1 MKQLFTFLFT
11 VAIAQ
16 FCSAQSASAVVFSE
30 NGEKFTLLL
39 NGEKQNDSPLVNVK
53 LKGLTNE
60 FYQAR
65 VDFEDASLPDF
76 TSNTF
81 AVKFGY
87 EATYIVRKNKKGE
100 YVLRWS
106 QETAMSGEANLP
118 SVDPIKEYAIAD
130 DMVEEEPLSPPP
142 APAPPAAPAVKG
154 TVPVV
159 NQNVTV
165 TETTK
170 STTKP
175 TASGTTSGVNM
186 NMNVEGF
193 NMGLNMQVT
202 EPTLGEETE
211 SHTTVTT
218 TTTTTKTTTSPA
230 PAPAAKPA
238 PKPSLTP
245 APAAPRPAR
254 EEIVVAQPTGKGC
267 VRTMD
272 AGTFASAKKSVSDKG
287 FDDTRLSVAKQ
298 IAKANCLSVAQI
310 MEICSIFAFEE
321 SKLDFAKFAHDHCFD
336 PSNYFMVGDVFSF
349 SSSVEELTKHIDSK

>member
-1 MKQLFTFLFT
+1 MKQLFTLLFA

-16 FCSAQSASAVVFSE
+16 YSSAQNASAVVFSE

-39 NGEKQNDSPLVNVK
+39 NGEKQNNSPLVNVK
-53 LKGLTNE
+53 LKGLTSE

-65 VDFEDASLPDF
+65 VDFEDATLADF

-87 EATYIVRKNKKGE
+87 EATYIIRKNKKGE
-100 YVLRWS
+100 YVLRWT
-106 QETAMSGEANLP
+106 QETAIGAEANIP

-142 APAPPAAPAVKG
+142 APASPAVKN
-154 TVPVV
+154 TVPAV

-170 STTKP
+170 TTTKP
-175 TASGTTSGVNM
+175 AASGNTSGVNV

-202 EPTLGEETE
+202 DPTLSEETE

-218 TTTTTKTTTSPA
+218 TTTTTKTTTAPA
-230 PAPAAKPA
+230 PAPVVKPA

-245 APAAPRPAR
+245 APAAPRPR
-254 EEIVVAQPTGKGC
+254 EEVVVAEATGKGC
-267 VRTMD
+267 MRAMD
-272 AGTFASAKKSVSDKG
+272 AGTFGSAKKSISDKG
-287 FDDTRLSVAKQ
+287 FDDTRLTVAKQ
-298 IAKANCLSVAQI
+298 VAKANCLSVAQI
-310 MEICSIFAFEE
+310 IEICKIFAFEE

-336 PSNYFMVGDVFSF
+336 PSNYFMVGDVFAF
-349 SSSVEELTKHIDSK
+349 SSSVEELTNHIESK